1 MELSKQEQ
9 QLFNGW
15 KQVFMK
21 SMSTFWILFSLKS
34 KSRKVEEME
43 DFMARYSQQNFQID
57 RMSLYRALR
66 KLYESGLVT
75 HEDKHNP
82 SGPNWKIY
90 SLTTRGANLLAEF
103 VEKCIKE
110 SLLNPLVLKELEL
123 NLSK

>member
-34 KSRKVEEME
+34 KPKRVDEME
-43 DFMARYSQQNFQID
+43 VFMASYSQNNFQID

-66 KLYESGLVT
+66 KLYESGLVIY
-75 HEDKHNP
+75 EDRHNP

-90 SLTTRGANLLAEF
+90 SLTTRGVSLLEVF
-103 VEKCIKE
+103 ISKCIKE
-110 SLLNPLVLKELEL
+110 SLLNPLIIQELEL
-123 NLSK
+123 DILK

>member
-34 KSRKVEEME
+34 KPKRVDEME
-43 DFMARYSQQNFQID
+43 VFMASYSQNNFQID

-66 KLYESGLVT
+66 KLYESGLVIY
-75 HEDKHNP
+75 EDRHNP

-90 SLTTRGANLLAEF
+90 SLTTRGVSLLDVF
-103 VEKCIKE
+103 ISKCIKE
-110 SLLNPLVLKELEL
+110 SLLNPLIIQELEL
-123 NLSK
+123 DILK

>member
-21 SMSTFWILFSLKS
+21 SMSTFWILVSLRNTHK
-34 KSRKVEEME
+34 KVEEME
-43 DFMARYSQQNFQID
+43 DFMAKYSQANFQID

-75 HEDKHNP
+75 YQDKHNP

-90 SLTTRGANLLAEF
+90 SLTTRGNNLLQEF
-103 VEKCIKE
+103 IDKCIKE
-110 SLLNPLVLKELEL
+110 SLLNTLMIKELNIKL
-123 NLSK
+123 

>member
-1 MELSKQEQ
+1 MELSRQEQ

-21 SMSTFWILFSLKS
+21 SMSTFWILISLRDNPK
-34 KSRKVEEME
+34 KVEAME
-43 DFMARYSQQNFQID
+43 EFMSQYSQSNFQID

-75 HEDKHNP
+75 YEDKHNP

-90 SLTTRGANLLAEF
+90 SLTNRGQNLLQEF
-103 VEKCIKE
+103 IDKCIKE
-110 SLLNPLVLKELEL
+110 SLLNPLMIKEL
-123 NLSK
+123 NLKS

>member
-21 SMSTFWILFSLKS
+21 SMSTFWILFSLKF
-34 KSRKVEEME
+34 KPRKVEEME
-43 DFMARYSQQNFQID
+43 EFMASYSQQNFQID

-75 HEDKHNP
+75 YEYKHNP
-82 SGPNWKIY
+82 SGPNWKVY
-90 SLTTRGANLLAEF
+90 SLTNRGKNLLQEF
-103 VEKCIKE
+103 IDKFLKE
-110 SLLNPLVLKELEL
+110 SLLNSLMIKELNIKL
-123 NLSK
+123 

>member
-34 KSRKVEEME
+34 KPKRVDEME
-43 DFMARYSQQNFQID
+43 VFMASYSQNNFQID

-66 KLYESGLVT
+66 KLYESGLVIY
-75 HEDKHNP
+75 EDKHNP

-90 SLTTRGANLLAEF
+90 SLTTRGVSLLEVF
-103 VEKCIKE
+103 ISKCINE
-110 SLLNPLVLKELEL
+110 SLLNPLIIQELEL
-123 NLSK
+123 DILK

>member
-34 KSRKVEEME
+34 KPKRVDEME
-43 DFMARYSQQNFQID
+43 VFMVSYSQNNFQID

-66 KLYESGLVT
+66 KLYESGLVIY
-75 HEDKHNP
+75 EDKHNP

-90 SLTTRGANLLAEF
+90 SLTTRGVSLLEVF
-103 VEKCIKE
+103 ISKCIKE
-110 SLLNPLVLKELEL
+110 SLLNPLIIQELEL
-123 NLSK
+123 DILK

>member
-34 KSRKVEEME
+34 KPKRVDEME
-43 DFMARYSQQNFQID
+43 VFMASYSQNNFQID

-66 KLYESGLVT
+66 KLYESGLVIY
-75 HEDKHNP
+75 EDKHNP

-90 SLTTRGANLLAEF
+90 SLTTRGVSLLEVF
-103 VEKCIKE
+103 ISKCIKE
-110 SLLNPLVLKELEL
+110 SLLNPLIIQELEL
-123 NLSK
+123 DILK

>member
-34 KSRKVEEME
+34 KPRKVEEMG
-43 DFMARYSQQNFQID
+43 DFMVIYSQKNFQID

-75 HEDKHNP
+75 YEDQHNP

-103 VEKCIKE
+103 VEKCIKD

>member
-34 KSRKVEEME
+34 KPRKVEEIE
-43 DFMARYSQQNFQID
+43 EFMASYSQNNFQID

-75 HEDKHNP
+75 YEDKHNP

-90 SLTTRGANLLAEF
+90 SLNNRGANLLGEF
-103 VEKCIKE
+103 IAKCIKE
-110 SLLNPLVLKELEL
+110 SLLNPLMLKELDL